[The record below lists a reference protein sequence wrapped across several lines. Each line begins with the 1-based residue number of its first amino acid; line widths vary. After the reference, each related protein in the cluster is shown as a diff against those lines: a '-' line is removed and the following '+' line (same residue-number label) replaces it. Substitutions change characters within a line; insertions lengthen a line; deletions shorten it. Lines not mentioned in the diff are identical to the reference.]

1 MRGQYVSKVG
11 GRINNSSHVGRI
23 GEFFAMYVLERHG
36 IECHH
41 VDRSGVDLWC
51 QSHYEDMFTLQVK
64 AANLATL
71 HRKDARNPRHRYL
84 YNISS
89 SKIADFYMFIAL
101 DVQRVIIKS
110 TEELGRKVSLQLRP
124 EVFTQELELEGLET
138 LRKFRRE
145 GHPLGR

>member
-1 MRGQYVSKVG
+1 MSKVKD
-11 GRINNSSHVGRI
+11 RIGNSSHVGRI

-64 AANLATL
+64 AANLATMQ
-71 HRKDARNPRHRYL
+71 RKDTPKPRQRYL
-84 YNISS
+84 YNLANN
-89 SKIADFYMFIAL
+89 KIADFYMFIAL
-101 DVQRVIIKS
+101 DVQRVIIKP
-110 TEELGRKVSLQLRP
+110 TGELRRRASLQIHP
-124 EVFTQELELEGLET
+124 DTFTQELELEGLET

>member
-1 MRGQYVSKVG
+1 MSKVKD
-11 GRINNSSHVGRI
+11 RIGNPSHVGRI

-64 AANLATL
+64 AANLATMQ
-71 HRKDARNPRHRYL
+71 RKDTPKPRQRYL
-84 YNISS
+84 YNLTNN
-89 SKIADFYMFIAL
+89 KIADFYMFIAL
-101 DVQRVIIKS
+101 DVQRVIIKP
-110 TEELGRKVSLQLRP
+110 TGELGRRDSLQIHP
-124 EVFTQELELEGLET
+124 DTFTQELELEGLET

-145 GHPLGR
+145 DHPLGR